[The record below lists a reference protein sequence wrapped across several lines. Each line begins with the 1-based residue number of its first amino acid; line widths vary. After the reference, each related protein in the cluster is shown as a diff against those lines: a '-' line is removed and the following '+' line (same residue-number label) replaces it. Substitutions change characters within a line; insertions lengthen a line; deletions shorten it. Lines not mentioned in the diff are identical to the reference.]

1 MAAPALNIVDARVPC
16 AVAGC
21 GHKSHSLLDHIKEA
35 HGLSVADYCG
45 KHPGAATVSQALI
58 DGVKAKRKGTRRTAA
73 PAVTSL
79 TLDMMGETVRVNH
92 QIAEGQCLPLPEGYA
107 FPRKGKAKAALL
119 EVVECLSDGDSVFF
133 WGPAGTGK
141 DAVMSAYSAMTR
153 TPGLIYTFTS
163 GTDVKRWFY
172 SREIDSEGTA
182 WSYGTL
188 WNALVHGITGRDG
201 KQYPA
206 LIVFSDV
213 DRGTA
218 DQLEEFR
225 LMLDTTSKRL
235 VGPTGEVH
243 TILPGTRFAFTANSC
258 GSGDDTGRM
267 SSRAMDASLLDR
279 MGAFVEAHYMD
290 WSDEA
295 DILRSKFPEVAAAAP
310 LLFDELG
317 QAVSNIRKA
326 IDGTHD
332 SYEIEGDLT
341 HRGICEILRACTRK
355 HRRGTPVDRLLKT
368 GFRVWLARLDRDNR
382 LVAKRLIDACVTGG
396 AFSDDE

>member
-1 MAAPALNIVDARVPC
+1 
-16 AVAGC
+16 
-21 GHKSHSLLDHIKEA
+21 
-35 HGLSVADYCG
+35 
-45 KHPGAATVSQALI
+45 
-58 DGVKAKRKGTRRTAA
+58 
-73 PAVTSL
+73 
-79 TLDMMGETVRVNH
+79 
-92 QIAEGQCLPLPEGYA
+92 
-107 FPRKGKAKAALL
+107 
-119 EVVECLSDGDSVFF
+119 
-133 WGPAGTGK
+133 
-141 DAVMSAYSAMTR
+141 
-153 TPGLIYTFTS
+153 
-163 GTDVKRWFY
+163 
-172 SREIDSEGTA
+172 
-182 WSYGTL
+182 
-188 WNALVHGITGRDG
+188 
-201 KQYPA
+201 
-206 LIVFSDV
+206 
-213 DRGTA
+213 
-218 DQLEEFR
+218 
-225 LMLDTTSKRL
+225 MLDTTSKRL

-279 MGAFVEAHYMD
+279 MGAFVQAHYMD

-355 HRRGTPVDRLLKT
+355 LRRGTPTDRLLKT